1 MLQVELQALV
11 LVNHG
16 GATGAQILEL
26 AARIRAD
33 VLACAPGAVA
43 ATKTLIRTLPALP
56 DEQKVRFAAENFT
69 ECLKGEEGMEGVAS
83 FLEKRKPNWSPEG
96 ES

>member
-1 MLQVELQALV
+1 M

-33 VLACAPGAVA
+33 VLARYGVELEQEPPVIG
-43 ATKTLIRTLPALP
+43 LP
-56 DEQKVRFAAENFT
+56 
-69 ECLKGEEGMEGVAS
+69 
-83 FLEKRKPNWSPEG
+83 
-96 ES
+96 